1 MTEKNENELAVRPA
15 QREFLALTTE
25 VDKGDIVAI
34 AASKYEEQL
43 ETAKSSLSQ
52 KLEELNCL
60 IKDAE
65 ESIKKD
71 CDLIPKQFDSSA
83 DRELAKALRQAGYGS
98 YEVAVE
104 LNQIEEAG
112 QQVTLTVR
120 LSPKGERYGHDLSRE
135 VKAPFAA
142 STRQTLKDLKAA
154 RTSAAA
160 VHSRL
165 AEIHRKLANVPQV
178 ERKARA
184 RLAQA
189 ALSRSSEGQALL
201 EQISKVGETSLPQFL
216 LESK

>member
-1 MTEKNENELAVRPA
+1 MTEKNESELAVRPA
-15 QREFLALTTE
+15 QREFLGLTME

-52 KLEELNCL
+52 KLEELNRL
-60 IKDAE
+60 IKDGE

-71 CDLIPKQFDSSA
+71 CELIPRQFDSSA

-98 YEVAVE
+98 FEVAVE

-112 QQVTLTVR
+112 QQVSLTIRLVPKSDRYVR
-120 LSPKGERYGHDLSRE
+120 DISRE
-135 VKAPFAA
+135 VKAPFAP
-142 STRQTLKDLKAA
+142 SIRQTLKDLKAA
-154 RTSAAA
+154 RISAAA

-216 LESK
+216 LESR